1 MNNEFITLY
10 PGIELCYLTFSSDSF
25 SVQHKTMAHMIQIN
39 YCKAG
44 QLIWEM
50 ENGNRIYLNPGDFS
64 LHTIKVCADSV
75 LTFPGNMYQGLTI
88 CIDLQEAS
96 GNPPEL
102 LKDNNIFETVFPE
115 KFCRND
121 TPAFLPEMN
130 RRKVFFPH
138 FITSPKS

>member
-10 PGIELCYLTFSSDSF
+10 PGIELCYQTFSSDSF
-25 SVQHKTMAHMIQIN
+25 SAQHKTMAHMIQIN

-121 TPAFLPEMN
+121 TPVFLPEMN